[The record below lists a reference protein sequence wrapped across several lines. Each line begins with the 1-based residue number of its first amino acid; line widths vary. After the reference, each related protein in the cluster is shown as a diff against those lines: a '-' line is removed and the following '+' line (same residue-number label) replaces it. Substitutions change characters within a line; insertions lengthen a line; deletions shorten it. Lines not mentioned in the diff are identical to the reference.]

1 MLLKNPIK
9 SHFYFL
15 IILIGISTMIL
26 FSCSVFRHL
35 LFQSAAFD
43 LGIFDN
49 ALYLISQGQRPFVV
63 FKGIHILG
71 DHAAYLLYP
80 LALFYK
86 IYPSVYWL
94 FLIQAIAL
102 SLGALPTSFLATDA
116 GLKPA
121 QALAVS
127 IVYLFYP
134 LVFNINL
141 FDFHPEVLAIPL
153 ILWTILNARRQQWG
167 WFCFSLF
174 LALGCKAVISLAIAA
189 MGFWLLI
196 FEKRRWYGILALIAG
211 LAWFII
217 ATKIILP
224 KFGVP
229 DPQAIIYYQALG
241 GSFSEIFKNIFL
253 KPGVVLKL
261 LLTSANF
268 EYLLLLF
275 IPVIWGI
282 SRQNLAPLIP
292 TLPILFLNGITTYSR
307 QKDLIHQYSVP
318 ILPFLIVAVVASLA
332 TGKSWFRKPRWII
345 LWALVAFL
353 ALSKY
358 GYLWSKYL
366 GSLDTWQANQEA
378 LALIQTQNGV
388 LTTDALAPHLTH
400 RQVVQLVKQDIKS
413 MDLSPIQYI
422 LLNIKHPGG
431 DAPQHYIDSAVVE
444 LQKMP
449 DFQLRYQRDKVF
461 LFEKIAHAS

>member
-9 SHFYFL
+9 SNFSSL
-15 IILIGISTMIL
+15 IFLIGITTIIL
-26 FSCSVFRHL
+26 FLCSAFRHL

-80 LALFYK
+80 LALLYK

-102 SLGALPTSFLATDA
+102 SIGALPTWFLANDA

-121 QALAVS
+121 QSLALS
-127 IVYLFYP
+127 IVYLLYP

-167 WFCFSLF
+167 WFCLSLF
-174 LALGCKAVISLAIAA
+174 LALGCKAVISLSIAA

-196 FEKRRWYGILALIAG
+196 FEKRRWYGILALVAG

-224 KFGVP
+224 TFGVSE
-229 DPQAIIYYQALG
+229 PQGIIYYQALG
-241 GSFSEIFKNIFL
+241 SSFSEIFKNIFL

-261 LLTSANF
+261 LLTPANL
-268 EYLLLLF
+268 EYIILLL
-275 IPVIWGI
+275 IPIIWGI
-282 SRQNLAPLIP
+282 SLQSLPCLIP

-318 ILPFLIVAVVASLA
+318 ILPFLIVAVIASVAS
-332 TGKSWFRKPRWII
+332 GKTWFRNPRWII

-366 GSLDTWQANQEA
+366 GSLDTWQANQDA
-378 LALIQTQNGV
+378 IAMIQTPGGV

-400 RQVVQLVKQDIKS
+400 RQVVQLVKQDLKS
-413 MDLSPIQYI
+413 MDLSEIQYI

-431 DAPQHYIDSAVVE
+431 DAPQNYIDSAVVE

-449 DFQLRYQRDKVF
+449 DFQLHYQRDNVF
-461 LFEKIAHAS
+461 LFKKIAHAS